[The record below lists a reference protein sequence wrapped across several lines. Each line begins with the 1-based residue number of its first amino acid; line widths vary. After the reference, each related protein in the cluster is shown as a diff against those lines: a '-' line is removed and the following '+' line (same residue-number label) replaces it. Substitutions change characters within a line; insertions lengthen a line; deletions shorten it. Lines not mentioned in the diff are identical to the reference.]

1 MNKKIAGI
9 LLALCMALVLL
20 PVQAMADDAMPKVKL
35 DVSMENTENDDYK
48 VMDGAINIRK
58 ENVVYELTGTTG
70 RKLQMW
76 GSNSPDPVKTFY
88 LRLNNATINGG
99 LTITNSYGA
108 KLVIEVMDD
117 TTNTIKNVYAV
128 DLTIAGK
135 GMLNA
140 EDLGVT
146 QQSSSDSRQLKS
158 ALYIKDTT
166 IVVTQPTDIGDS
178 SQWNGTCVLDG
189 DANVTYTSTTE
200 YSALKLGQ
208 THQFD
213 HSLTMKGNSK
223 LYCLQKDA
231 TAVSNHYVS
240 GLEGF
245 NATITL
251 QDNAYLEGQG
261 RQGTDSE
268 YGYTGG
274 NGILS
279 GGDIIV
285 GGNAT
290 IKATAYGAAISTW
303 GNVKMNGGRIIANST
318 ESNGI
323 YAAGDISIKNGQV
336 EATGYY
342 PALFA
347 GEDLTAENSTVKAT
361 SAGDLAIYSQNKA
374 VTLTNSMVYAN
385 GADGKYGIY
394 GEEGVQ
400 ASGSWVETSGPETL
414 ESAPSSIKNSVLFN
428 GKEGKVIGNA
438 VIPAD
443 VTVAEGMKLT
453 VPEGTSLIVP
463 EGKTL
468 TNHGVVTVSGEI
480 SRVGNVVCD
489 SHSYNWQSENGQYWQ
504 QCKVC
509 GHETEKKAIPEITI
523 KGADKVCRTQDYK
536 FSFTLPE
543 GVTNRTCMYMFKL
556 VGDDI
561 VPAAE
566 NGVYSGTVKATAYQA
581 GENSFK
587 LVVTA
592 ETEDGFTFTTE
603 KVIAIQNEHTGGEAT
618 CKDKAACEVC
628 GERYGEPDAKNHK
641 ALQHVEAKAATKD
654 AKGNIEYWYC
664 ADCGKYFKDAAAT
677 AEITKAD
684 TVTAKLTDSGK
695 PDTGDRG
702 SVLWVAVLLISG
714 AAIGVTATERKR
726 RHQR

>member
-20 PVQAMADDAMPKVKL
+20 PVQALAADSLPEVKV
-35 DVSMENTENDDYK
+35 DVSAANVDTADYAITDTDIKLLSADK
-48 VMDGAINIRK
+48 VY
-58 ENVVYELTGTTG
+58 VLTGKTD
-70 RKLQMW
+70 KKVNMW
-76 GSNSPDPVKTFY
+76 GSNPPDAVKNMY
-88 LRLNNATINGG
+88 LRLDNAALNGG
-99 LTITNSYGA
+99 FYITNPYGA
-108 KLVIEVMDD
+108 KLTVEVADG
-117 TTNTIKNVYAV
+117 TVNTVKSLYAV
-128 DLTIAGK
+128 DLTITGK
-135 GMLNA
+135 GTLNA

-146 QQSSSDSRQLKS
+146 QQGSSDSRQLKS

-208 THQFD
+208 TYSFT

-223 LYCLQKDA
+223 LYCLQKDIEA
-231 TAVSNHYVS
+231 PSAGYVS

-245 NATITL
+245 NATIIL

-261 RQGTDSE
+261 RKGMDSE
-268 YGYTGG
+268 NGYTGG
-274 NGILS
+274 SGIAS
-279 GGDIIV
+279 QYDIIV
-285 GGNAT
+285 EGNAT
-290 IKATAYGAAISTW
+290 IKATAYGAAISTR
-303 GNVKMNGGRIIANST
+303 GNVEMNGGRIIANST
-318 ESNGI
+318 KSNGI
-323 YAAGDISIKNGQV
+323 YAAGGISIKNGQV

-342 PALFA
+342 PALYA
-347 GEDLTAENSTVKAT
+347 GEDLIAQNSTVKAT
-361 SAGDLAIYSQNKA
+361 STGDLAIYSRNKA
-374 VTLTNSMVYAN
+374 VTLTNSLVYAK
-385 GADGKYGIY
+385 GADNYYVIY
-394 GEEGVQ
+394 GNDGVNI
-400 ASGSWVETSGPETL
+400 SGSWVEASDAEIRDL
-414 ESAPSSIKNSVLFN
+414 RIDDSVLFD

-438 VIPAD
+438 AIPAD

-603 KVIAIQNEHTGGEAT
+603 KVVAIQNEHTGGEAT

-654 AKGNIEYWYC
+654 AEGNIEYWYC

-695 PDTGDRG
+695 PATGDRG

>member
-58 ENVVYELTGTTG
+58 ENVVYELTGTTD

-128 DLTIAGK
+128 DLTITGK
-135 GMLNA
+135 GTLNA

-146 QQSSSDSRQLKS
+146 QQSDSDSRQLKS

-166 IVVTQPTDIGDS
+166 IKAEKTAGNPS
-178 SQWNGTCVLDG
+178 EWNGTCVLDG
-189 DANVTYTSTTE
+189 DANVTYTSATE

-208 THQFD
+208 TYSFT

-223 LYCLQKDA
+223 LYCLQKDIEA
-231 TAVSNHYVS
+231 PSAGYVS
-240 GLEGF
+240 GLETF
-245 NATITL
+245 NATIIL

-261 RQGTDSE
+261 RKGMDSE
-268 YGYTGG
+268 NGYTGG
-274 NGILS
+274 SGILS
-279 GGDIIV
+279 DGDIIV

-290 IKATAYGAAISTW
+290 IKATAYGVAISTW

-318 ESNGI
+318 KSNGI
-323 YAAGDISIKNGQV
+323 YAARGISIKNGQV

-342 PALFA
+342 PALYA
-347 GEDLTAENSTVKAT
+347 GEDLIAENSTVKAT
-361 SAGDLAIYSQNKA
+361 STGDLAIYSQNKA
-374 VTLTNSMVYAN
+374 VTLTNSMVYAK
-385 GADGKYGIY
+385 GADNYYVIY
-394 GEEGVQ
+394 GNDGVNI
-400 ASGSWVETSGPETL
+400 SGSWVEASDAEIRDLRIGD
-414 ESAPSSIKNSVLFN
+414 SVLFD

-603 KVIAIQNEHTGGEAT
+603 KVVAIQNEHTGGEAT

-654 AKGNIEYWYC
+654 AEGNIEYWYC

-677 AEITKAD
+677 AEITKVD

-695 PDTGDRG
+695 PATGDRG

>member
-20 PVQAMADDAMPKVKL
+20 PVQALAADSLPEVKV
-35 DVSMENTENDDYK
+35 DVSAANVNTADYAITNTDIKLLSADK
-48 VMDGAINIRK
+48 VY
-58 ENVVYELTGTTG
+58 VLTGTTE
-70 RKLQMW
+70 KKVNMW

-128 DLTIAGK
+128 DLTITGK
-135 GMLNA
+135 GTLNA

-166 IVVTQPTDIGDS
+166 IKAEKTAGNP

-200 YSALKLGQ
+200 RSALQLGQ
-208 THQFD
+208 TYQFD

-268 YGYTGG
+268 QGYTGG
-274 NGILS
+274 SGIAS
-279 GGDIIV
+279 QYDIIV
-285 GGNAT
+285 EGNAT
-290 IKATAYGAAISTW
+290 IKATAYGAAISTL
-303 GNVKMNGGRIIANST
+303 GNVEMNGGRIIANST

-323 YAAGDISIKNGQV
+323 YAAGGISIKNGQV

-347 GEDLTAENSTVKAT
+347 GEDLTAQNSTVKAT

-374 VTLTNSMVYAN
+374 VTLTNSMVYAK
-385 GADGKYGIY
+385 GADNYYVIY
-394 GEEGVQ
+394 GNDGVNI
-400 ASGSWVETSGPETL
+400 SGSWVEASDAEIRDLRIGD
-414 ESAPSSIKNSVLFN
+414 SVLFD

-438 VIPAD
+438 AIPAD

-468 TNHGVVTVSGEI
+468 TNHGTVIVSGKI
-480 SRVGNVVCD
+480 SRVGNVICD
-489 SHSYNWQSENGQYWQ
+489 SHTYNWQSENGRYWQ
-504 QCKVC
+504 QCEVC

-543 GVTNRTCMYMFKL
+543 GVTNGTCMYMFEL

-561 VPAAE
+561 VPITE

-592 ETEDGFTFTTE
+592 KTEDGFTFTAE

-618 CKDKAACEVC
+618 CKDKAVCEVC

-654 AKGNIEYWYC
+654 AEGNIEYWYC

-677 AEITKAD
+677 AEITKVD
-684 TVTAKLTDSGK
+684 IVTAKLTDSGK
-695 PDTGDRG
+695 PDTGDKG
-702 SVLWVAVLLISG
+702 SVLWIAVLLISG

>member
-20 PVQAMADDAMPKVKL
+20 PVQAVADDAMPKVKL

-58 ENVVYELTGTTG
+58 ENVVYELTGTTD

-128 DLTIAGK
+128 DLTITGK
-135 GMLNA
+135 GTLNA

-166 IVVTQPTDIGDS
+166 IKAEKTAGNPS
-178 SQWNGTCVLDG
+178 EWNGTCVLDG
-189 DANVTYTSTTE
+189 DANVTYTSATE

-208 THQFD
+208 TYQFD

-223 LYCLQKDA
+223 LYCLQKDIEA
-231 TAVSNHYVS
+231 PSAGYVS

-245 NATITL
+245 NATIIL

-261 RQGTDSE
+261 RKGMDGE
-268 YGYTGG
+268 NGYTGG
-274 NGILS
+274 SGIAS
-279 GGDIIV
+279 QYDIIV
-285 GGNAT
+285 EGNAT
-290 IKATAYGAAISTW
+290 IKATAYGAAISTR
-303 GNVKMNGGRIIANST
+303 GNVEMNGGRIIANST

-323 YAAGDISIKNGQV
+323 YAAGGISIKNGEV

-342 PALFA
+342 PALYA
-347 GEDLTAENSTVKAT
+347 GEDLIAQNSTVKAT
-361 SAGDLAIYSQNKA
+361 STGDLAIYSRNKA
-374 VTLTNSMVYAN
+374 VTLTNSLVYAK
-385 GADGKYGIY
+385 GADNYYVIY
-394 GEEGVQ
+394 GNDGVNI
-400 ASGSWVETSGPETL
+400 SGSWVEASDAEIRDL
-414 ESAPSSIKNSVLFN
+414 RIDDSVLFD

-438 VIPAD
+438 AIPAD

-603 KVIAIQNEHTGGEAT
+603 KVVAIQNEHTGGEAT

-654 AKGNIEYWYC
+654 AEGNIEYWYC

-695 PDTGDRG
+695 PATGDRG

>member
-58 ENVVYELTGTTG
+58 ENVVYELTGTTD

-128 DLTIAGK
+128 DLTITGK
-135 GMLNA
+135 GTLNA

-146 QQSSSDSRQLKS
+146 QQGSSDSRQLKS

-166 IVVTQPTDIGDS
+166 IKAEKTAGNPS
-178 SQWNGTCVLDG
+178 EWNGTCVLDG
-189 DANVTYTSTTE
+189 DANVTYTSATE

-208 THQFD
+208 TYSFT

-223 LYCLQKDA
+223 LYCLQKDIEA
-231 TAVSNHYVS
+231 PSAGYVS

-245 NATITL
+245 NATIIL

-261 RQGTDSE
+261 RKGMDSE
-268 YGYTGG
+268 NGYTGG
-274 NGILS
+274 SGIAS
-279 GGDIIV
+279 QYDIIV
-285 GGNAT
+285 EGNAT
-290 IKATAYGAAISTW
+290 IKATAYGAAISTR
-303 GNVKMNGGRIIANST
+303 GNVEMNGGRIIANST

-323 YAAGDISIKNGQV
+323 YAAGGISIKNGEV

-342 PALFA
+342 PALYA
-347 GEDLTAENSTVKAT
+347 GEDLIAQNSTVKAT
-361 SAGDLAIYSQNKA
+361 STGDLAIYSRNKA
-374 VTLTNSMVYAN
+374 VTLTNSLVYAK
-385 GADGKYGIY
+385 GADNYYVIY
-394 GEEGVQ
+394 GNDGVNI
-400 ASGSWVETSGPETL
+400 SGSWVEASDAEIRDL
-414 ESAPSSIKNSVLFN
+414 RIDDSVLFD

-438 VIPAD
+438 AIPAD

-603 KVIAIQNEHTGGEAT
+603 KVVAIQNEHTGGEAT

-654 AKGNIEYWYC
+654 AEGNIEYWYC

-695 PDTGDRG
+695 PATGDRG

>member
-58 ENVVYELTGTTG
+58 ENVVYELTGTTD

-128 DLTIAGK
+128 DLTITGK
-135 GMLNA
+135 GTLNA

-146 QQSSSDSRQLKS
+146 QQGSSDSRQLKS

-166 IVVTQPTDIGDS
+166 IKAEKTAGNPS
-178 SQWNGTCVLDG
+178 EWNGTCVLDG

-208 THQFD
+208 TYSFT

-223 LYCLQKDA
+223 LYCLQKDIEA
-231 TAVSNHYVS
+231 PSAGYVS

-245 NATITL
+245 NATIIL

-261 RQGTDSE
+261 RKGMDSE
-268 YGYTGG
+268 NGYTGG
-274 NGILS
+274 SGIAS
-279 GGDIIV
+279 QYDIIV
-285 GGNAT
+285 EGNAT
-290 IKATAYGAAISTW
+290 IKATAYGAAISTR
-303 GNVKMNGGRIIANST
+303 GNVEMNGGRIIANST
-318 ESNGI
+318 KSNGI
-323 YAAGDISIKNGQV
+323 YAAGGISIKNGEV

-342 PALFA
+342 PALYA
-347 GEDLTAENSTVKAT
+347 GEDLIAQNSTVKAT
-361 SAGDLAIYSQNKA
+361 STGDLAIYSRNKA
-374 VTLTNSMVYAN
+374 VTLTNSLVYAK
-385 GADGKYGIY
+385 GADNYYVIY
-394 GEEGVQ
+394 GNDGVNI
-400 ASGSWVETSGPETL
+400 SGSWVEASDAEIRDL
-414 ESAPSSIKNSVLFN
+414 RIDDSVLFD

-438 VIPAD
+438 AIPAD

-480 SRVGNVVCD
+480 SRVGNVLCD

-592 ETEDGFTFTTE
+592 KTEDGFTFTTE
-603 KVIAIQNEHTGGEAT
+603 KVVAIQNEHTGGEAT

-654 AKGNIEYWYC
+654 AEGNIEYWYC

-695 PDTGDRG
+695 PATGDRG

>member
-20 PVQAMADDAMPKVKL
+20 PVQALAADSLPEVTVDVGAANVDTPDYAITDTDIKLRSADKVY
-35 DVSMENTENDDYK
+35 V
-48 VMDGAINIRK
+48 
-58 ENVVYELTGTTG
+58 LTGTTD
-70 RKLQMW
+70 KKVYMW
-76 GSNSPDPVKTFY
+76 GSNPTYAVKNLY
-88 LRLNNATINGG
+88 LRLDNAALNGG
-99 LTITNSYGA
+99 FYIYNPDGA
-108 KLVIEVMDD
+108 KLTVEVADG
-117 TTNTIKNVYAV
+117 TVNAVKSLYAV
-128 DLTIAGK
+128 DLTITGK
-135 GMLNA
+135 GTLNA

-166 IVVTQPTDIGDS
+166 IKAEKTAGNPS
-178 SQWNGTCVLDG
+178 EWNGTCVLDG

-208 THQFD
+208 TDSFT

-223 LYCLQKDA
+223 LYCLQKDIEA
-231 TAVSNHYVS
+231 PSAHYVS
-240 GLEGF
+240 GLEAF
-245 NATITL
+245 KATIIL

-261 RQGTDSE
+261 RQGMNTE
-268 YGYTGG
+268 NGYYTGG

-303 GNVKMNGGRIIANST
+303 GNVEMNGGRIIANST

-323 YAAGDISIKNGQV
+323 YAAGGISIKNGEV

-342 PALFA
+342 PALYA

-361 SAGDLAIYSQNKA
+361 STGSAAIYSDRKA
-374 VTLTNSMVYAN
+374 VTLTNSLIYAK
-385 GADGKYGIY
+385 GADNYYVIY
-394 GEEGVQ
+394 GNDGVHI
-400 ASGSWVETSGPETL
+400 SGSWVEASDAEILDLRIGD
-414 ESAPSSIKNSVLFN
+414 SVLFD

-438 VIPAD
+438 AIPVD

-453 VPEGTSLIVP
+453 VPEGTSLTVP

-489 SHSYNWQSENGQYWQ
+489 SHCYNWQSENGQYWQ

-523 KGADKVCRTQDYK
+523 KGAEKVCRTQDYK

-543 GVTNRTCMYMFKL
+543 GVTNGTCIYMFEL
-556 VGDDI
+556 VGGDI

-603 KVIAIQNEHTGGEAT
+603 KVISIQNEHTGGEAT

-654 AKGNIEYWYC
+654 AEGNIEYWYC

>member
-20 PVQAMADDAMPKVKL
+20 PVQALAADSLPEVKV
-35 DVSMENTENDDYK
+35 DVSAANVNTADYAITNTDIKLLSADK
-48 VMDGAINIRK
+48 VY
-58 ENVVYELTGTTG
+58 VLTGTTE
-70 RKLQMW
+70 KKVNMW
-76 GSNSPDPVKTFY
+76 GSNPPDAVKNMY
-88 LRLNNATINGG
+88 LRLDNAALNGG
-99 LTITNSYGA
+99 FYITNPYGA
-108 KLVIEVMDD
+108 KLTVEVADG
-117 TTNTIKNVYAV
+117 TVNTVKSLYAV
-128 DLTIAGK
+128 DLTITGK
-135 GMLNA
+135 GTLNA

-146 QQSSSDSRQLKS
+146 QQGSSDSRQLKS

-166 IVVTQPTDIGDS
+166 IKAEKTAGNPS
-178 SQWNGTCVLDG
+178 EWNGTCVLDG
-189 DANVTYTSTTE
+189 DANVTYTSATE

-208 THQFD
+208 TYQFD

-223 LYCLQKDA
+223 LYCLQKDIEA
-231 TAVSNHYVS
+231 PSAGYVS

-268 YGYTGG
+268 NGYTGG
-274 NGILS
+274 SGIAS
-279 GGDIIV
+279 QYDIIV
-285 GGNAT
+285 EGNAT

-303 GNVKMNGGRIIANST
+303 ENVKMNGGRIIANST
-318 ESNGI
+318 KSNGI
-323 YAAGDISIKNGQV
+323 YAAGGISIKNGQV

-347 GEDLTAENSTVKAT
+347 GENLTAQNSTVKAT

-385 GADGKYGIY
+385 GADETYGIY
-394 GEEGVQ
+394 GKEGVQ

-414 ESAPSSIKNSVLFN
+414 EIAPSSIKNSVLFN

-438 VIPAD
+438 AIPAD

-453 VPEGTSLIVP
+453 VPEGTTLIVP

-592 ETEDGFTFTTE
+592 KTEDGFTFTTE
-603 KVIAIQNEHTGGEAT
+603 KVVAIQNEHTGGEAT

-695 PDTGDRG
+695 PATGDRG

>member
-20 PVQAMADDAMPKVKL
+20 PVQALAADSLPEVKV
-35 DVSMENTENDDYK
+35 DVSAANVNTADYAITNTDIKLLSADK
-48 VMDGAINIRK
+48 VY
-58 ENVVYELTGTTG
+58 VLTGTTE
-70 RKLQMW
+70 KKVNMW
-76 GSNSPDPVKTFY
+76 GSNPPDAVKNMY
-88 LRLNNATINGG
+88 LRLDNAALNGG
-99 LTITNSYGA
+99 FYITNPYGA
-108 KLVIEVMDD
+108 KLTVEVADG
-117 TTNTIKNVYAV
+117 TVNTVKSLYAV
-128 DLTIAGK
+128 DLTITGK
-135 GMLNA
+135 GTLNA

-146 QQSSSDSRQLKS
+146 QQGSSDSRQLKS

-166 IVVTQPTDIGDS
+166 IKAEKTAGNPS
-178 SQWNGTCVLDG
+178 EWNGTCVLDG
-189 DANVTYTSTTE
+189 DANVTYTSATE

-208 THQFD
+208 TYSFT

-223 LYCLQKDA
+223 LYCLQKDIEA
-231 TAVSNHYVS
+231 PSAGYVS

-245 NATITL
+245 NATIIL

-261 RQGTDSE
+261 RKGMDSE
-268 YGYTGG
+268 NGYTGG
-274 NGILS
+274 SGILS
-279 GGDIIV
+279 DGDIIV

-303 GNVKMNGGRIIANST
+303 GNVEMNGGRIIANST
-318 ESNGI
+318 KSNGI
-323 YAAGDISIKNGQV
+323 YAAGGISIKNGQV
-336 EATGYY
+336 GATGYY

-347 GEDLTAENSTVKAT
+347 GKDLIAQNSTVKAT

-385 GADGKYGIY
+385 GADETYGIY
-394 GEEGVQ
+394 GKEGVQ

-414 ESAPSSIKNSVLFN
+414 EIAPSGIKNSVLFN

-438 VIPAD
+438 AIPAD
-443 VTVAEGMKLT
+443 VTVAEGMKLS
-453 VPEGTSLIVP
+453 VPEGTTLIVP

-592 ETEDGFTFTTE
+592 KTEDGFTFTTE
-603 KVIAIQNEHTGGEAT
+603 KVVAIQNEHTGGEAT

-654 AKGNIEYWYC
+654 AEGNIEYWYC

-695 PDTGDRG
+695 PATGDRG

>member
-20 PVQAMADDAMPKVKL
+20 PVQALAADSLPEVKV
-35 DVSMENTENDDYK
+35 DVSAANVDTADYAITDTDIKLLSADK
-48 VMDGAINIRK
+48 VY
-58 ENVVYELTGTTG
+58 VLTGKTD
-70 RKLQMW
+70 KKVNMW
-76 GSNSPDPVKTFY
+76 GSNPPDAVKNMY
-88 LRLNNATINGG
+88 LRLDNAALNGG
-99 LTITNSYGA
+99 FYITNPYGA
-108 KLVIEVMDD
+108 KLTVEVADG
-117 TTNTIKNVYAV
+117 TVNTVKSLYAV
-128 DLTIAGK
+128 DLTITGK
-135 GMLNA
+135 GTLNA

-146 QQSSSDSRQLKS
+146 QQGSSDSRQLKS

-208 THQFD
+208 TYSFT

-223 LYCLQKDA
+223 LYCLQKDIEA
-231 TAVSNHYVS
+231 PSAGYVS

-245 NATITL
+245 NATIIL

-261 RQGTDSE
+261 RKGMDSE
-268 YGYTGG
+268 NGYTGG
-274 NGILS
+274 SGIAS
-279 GGDIIV
+279 QYDIIV
-285 GGNAT
+285 EGNAT
-290 IKATAYGAAISTW
+290 IKATAYGAAISTR
-303 GNVKMNGGRIIANST
+303 GNVEMNGGRIIANST
-318 ESNGI
+318 KSNGI
-323 YAAGDISIKNGQV
+323 YAAGGISIKNGEV

-342 PALFA
+342 PALYA
-347 GEDLTAENSTVKAT
+347 GEDLIAQNSTVKAT
-361 SAGDLAIYSQNKA
+361 STGDLAIYSRNKA
-374 VTLTNSMVYAN
+374 VTLTNSLVYAK
-385 GADGKYGIY
+385 GADNYYVIY
-394 GEEGVQ
+394 GNDGVNI
-400 ASGSWVETSGPETL
+400 SGSWVEASDAEIRDL
-414 ESAPSSIKNSVLFN
+414 RIDDSVLFD

-438 VIPAD
+438 AIPAD

-581 GENSFK
+581 GENSFR

-603 KVIAIQNEHTGGEAT
+603 KVVAIQNEHTGGEAT

-654 AKGNIEYWYC
+654 AEGNIEYWYC

-695 PDTGDRG
+695 PATGDRG

>member
-1 MNKKIAGI
+1 M
-9 LLALCMALVLL
+9 
-20 PVQAMADDAMPKVKL
+20 
-35 DVSMENTENDDYK
+35 
-48 VMDGAINIRK
+48 
-58 ENVVYELTGTTG
+58 
-70 RKLQMW
+70 
-76 GSNSPDPVKTFY
+76 
-88 LRLNNATINGG
+88 
-99 LTITNSYGA
+99 
-108 KLVIEVMDD
+108 
-117 TTNTIKNVYAV
+117 
-128 DLTIAGK
+128 
-135 GMLNA
+135 
-140 EDLGVT
+140 
-146 QQSSSDSRQLKS
+146 
-158 ALYIKDTT
+158 
-166 IVVTQPTDIGDS
+166 
-178 SQWNGTCVLDG
+178 
-189 DANVTYTSTTE
+189 
-200 YSALKLGQ
+200 KLGQ
-208 THQFD
+208 TNQFN
-213 HSLTMKGNSK
+213 HFLTMKGNSK

-231 TAVSNHYVS
+231 TTVSNHYVS

-274 NGILS
+274 SGILS

-303 GNVKMNGGRIIANST
+303 GNVEMNGGRIIANST

-323 YAAGDISIKNGQV
+323 YAAGGISIKNGQV

-342 PALFA
+342 PALYA
-347 GEDLTAENSTVKAT
+347 GKDLIAQNSTVKAT
-361 SAGDLAIYSQNKA
+361 STGRAAIYSDSKA
-374 VTLTNSMVYAN
+374 VTLTNSLIYAK
-385 GADGKYGIY
+385 GADNYYVIY
-394 GEEGVQ
+394 GNDGVNI
-400 ASGSWVETSGPETL
+400 SGSWVEASDAEIRDLRIGD
-414 ESAPSSIKNSVLFN
+414 SVLFD

-438 VIPAD
+438 TIPAD

-453 VPEGTSLIVP
+453 VPEGTTLIVP

-592 ETEDGFTFTTE
+592 KTEDGFTFTTE
-603 KVIAIQNEHTGGEAT
+603 KVVAIQNEHTGGEAT

-654 AKGNIEYWYC
+654 AEGNIEYWYC

-695 PDTGDRG
+695 PATGDRG

>member
-20 PVQAMADDAMPKVKL
+20 PVQALAADSLPEVKV
-35 DVSMENTENDDYK
+35 DVSAANVDTADYAITDTDIKLLSADK
-48 VMDGAINIRK
+48 VY
-58 ENVVYELTGTTG
+58 VLTGKTD
-70 RKLQMW
+70 KKVNMW
-76 GSNSPDPVKTFY
+76 GSNPPDAVKNMY
-88 LRLNNATINGG
+88 LRLDNAALNGG
-99 LTITNSYGA
+99 FYITNPYGA
-108 KLVIEVMDD
+108 KLTVEVADG
-117 TTNTIKNVYAV
+117 TVNTVKSLYAV
-128 DLTIAGK
+128 DLTITGK
-135 GMLNA
+135 GTLNA

-146 QQSSSDSRQLKS
+146 QQGSSDSRQLKS

-208 THQFD
+208 TYSFT

-223 LYCLQKDA
+223 LYCLQKDIEA
-231 TAVSNHYVS
+231 PSAGYVS

-245 NATITL
+245 NATIIL

-261 RQGTDSE
+261 RKGMDSE
-268 YGYTGG
+268 NGYTGG
-274 NGILS
+274 SGIAS
-279 GGDIIV
+279 QYDIIV
-285 GGNAT
+285 EGNAT
-290 IKATAYGAAISTW
+290 IKATAYGAAISTR
-303 GNVKMNGGRIIANST
+303 GNVEMNGGRIIANST
-318 ESNGI
+318 KSNGI
-323 YAAGDISIKNGQV
+323 YAAGGISIKNGEV

-342 PALFA
+342 PALYA
-347 GEDLTAENSTVKAT
+347 GEDLIAQNSTVKAT
-361 SAGDLAIYSQNKA
+361 STGDLAIYSRNKA
-374 VTLTNSMVYAN
+374 VTLTNSLVYAK
-385 GADGKYGIY
+385 GADNYYVIY
-394 GEEGVQ
+394 GNDGVNI
-400 ASGSWVETSGPETL
+400 SGSWVEASDAEIRDL
-414 ESAPSSIKNSVLFN
+414 RIDDSVLFD

-438 VIPAD
+438 AIPAD

-592 ETEDGFTFTTE
+592 KTEDGFTFTTE
-603 KVIAIQNEHTGGEAT
+603 KVVAIQNEHTGGEAT

-654 AKGNIEYWYC
+654 AEGNIEYWYC

-695 PDTGDRG
+695 PATGDRG